1 MTTNTLAITRRPSRV
16 VAIGIVGFA
25 VALAL
30 ASQVAVP
37 IPGTPVPI
45 TLQPLVVVL
54 LVPAVGVAQ
63 ASQPPQTPA
72 ATDGFVPVT
81 DLPPAEQLPA
91 APMVI
96 GAYAFI
102 WVAVLVYVGLLW
114 KRLGVVQKE
123 LDALA
128 RRIPPR
134 S

>member
-1 MTTNTLAITRRPSRV
+1 MLRVARSIGDRVAGIHHVTAFDAEPGSSRDGV
-16 VAIGIVGFA
+16 
-25 VALAL
+25 LAL
-30 ASQVAVP
+30 FA
-37 IPGTPVPI
+37 
-45 TLQPLVVVL
+45 LLVVL
-54 LVPAVGVAQ
+54 LSPVVGIAQ

-81 DLPPAEQLPA
+81 DLPPTEQLPA

>member
-1 MTTNTLAITRRPSRV
+1 MRRL
-16 VAIGIVGFA
+16 
-25 VALAL
+25 LAL
-30 ASQVAVP
+30 FA
-37 IPGTPVPI
+37 
-45 TLQPLVVVL
+45 LLVVL
-54 LVPAVGVAQ
+54 LSPAVGVAR
-63 ASQPPQTPA
+63 AWQPPQTPA

-81 DLPPAEQLPA
+81 DLPPTEQLPA

>member
-1 MTTNTLAITRRPSRV
+1 MRRL
-16 VAIGIVGFA
+16 
-25 VALAL
+25 LAL
-30 ASQVAVP
+30 FA
-37 IPGTPVPI
+37 
-45 TLQPLVVVL
+45 LLVVL
-54 LVPAVGVAQ
+54 LPPVVGIAQ

-81 DLPPAEQLPA
+81 DLPPTEQLPA

>member
-1 MTTNTLAITRRPSRV
+1 MKVNDN
-16 VAIGIVGFA
+16 
-25 VALAL
+25 
-30 ASQVAVP
+30 
-37 IPGTPVPI
+37 PGT
-45 TLQPLVVVL
+45 
-54 LVPAVGVAQ
+54 
-63 ASQPPQTPA
+63 
-72 ATDGFVPVT
+72 VT
-81 DLPPAEQLPA
+81 DLPPTEQLPA

>member
-1 MTTNTLAITRRPSRV
+1 
-16 VAIGIVGFA
+16 
-25 VALAL
+25 
-30 ASQVAVP
+30 
-37 IPGTPVPI
+37 
-45 TLQPLVVVL
+45 
-54 LVPAVGVAQ
+54 
-63 ASQPPQTPA
+63 
-72 ATDGFVPVT
+72 
-81 DLPPAEQLPA
+81 
-91 APMVI
+91 MVI

>member
-1 MTTNTLAITRRPSRV
+1 MRRL
-16 VAIGIVGFA
+16 
-25 VALAL
+25 LAL
-30 ASQVAVP
+30 FA
-37 IPGTPVPI
+37 
-45 TLQPLVVVL
+45 LLVVL
-54 LVPAVGVAQ
+54 LLPAARAAQ
-63 ASQPPQTPA
+63 AWQPPQTPA

-81 DLPPAEQLPA
+81 DLPPTEQLPA